1 MLSYNFFFFFFYT
14 CRFAF
19 IEFPNVEEAKEAM
32 ESCNNTEVEGRT
44 IRLEY
49 SQSGGSPGGDMLCNA
64 TKFKLEMMM
73 TVSDYP

>member
-1 MLSYNFFFFFFYT
+1 
-14 CRFAF
+14 
-19 IEFPNVEEAKEAM
+19 M